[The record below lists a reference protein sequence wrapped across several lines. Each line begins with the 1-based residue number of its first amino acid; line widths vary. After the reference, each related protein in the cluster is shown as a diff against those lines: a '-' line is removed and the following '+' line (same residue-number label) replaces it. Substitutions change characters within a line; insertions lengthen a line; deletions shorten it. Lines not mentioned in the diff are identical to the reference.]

1 MRTDLLLVDLL
12 TSWAIIIPFDR
23 LLPRAEDL
31 LLRLGSTGTTVLEE
45 SAVCACLNSSAEENH
60 CAHCFRI
67 HSGASSSYCSE
78 ACLNNALGTHQSLL
92 NKCDLSVFDGT
103 TRRFPKLIAQLVS
116 KSMSPQSE
124 AQLDFQSFCGHF
136 SNLGCTTNLYCWSR
150 VGRLPKCNA
159 MFQTSDEWRCT

>member
-1 MRTDLLLVDLL
+1 MSNHYSLRQIAAKGRGLVA
-12 TSWAIIIPFDR
+12 TSRIK
-23 LLPRAEDL
+23 
-31 LLRLGSTGTTVLEE
+31 TGTTVLEE

-136 SNLGCTTNLYCWSR
+136 SNLGCTTNLYC
-150 VGRLPKCNA
+150 
-159 MFQTSDEWRCT
+159 